1 MLIYEPRDEKLPQEN
16 LDRLIDI
23 ARQRIRLT
31 DDLALIDSR
40 WLAVVLSGTDAAGA
54 WTVADDLAT
63 RYGPCGFPF
72 VVTVYCY
79 PSDSFQAIE
88 DGVISTKMRRDKNPR
103 PVQSLEIFFVR
114 PLPAWKRI
122 TDVLGAIV
130 GLIVFFPLFVL
141 VALLI
146 KLDSRGPLLFKQR
159 RAGLGG
165 KPFTIYKFRSMR
177 EDAEKQKND
186 LVAFSEQDGPAFKLR
201 NDPRVT
207 YLGRFLRTTSIDEL
221 PQFWNV
227 LRGEMSLVGPRP
239 LPCAEAAACSQWQK
253 RRLDVTPGLTCIW
266 QVKGRS
272 RVTFA
277 EWVRMDI
284 EYIRQRC
291 WSFDA
296 KLMFWTVIAVLQK
309 TGAF

>member
-1 MLIYEPRDEKLPQEN
+1 MSNRSLHKLFRAVDRSRERNDAARCLRIHSLEGLHEILQRERCRADRTGDNFCMLIYEPRDEKLPQEN

-221 PQFWNV
+221 PNFGMSC
-227 LRGEMSLVGPRP
+227 GEKCRWWAPD
-239 LPCAEAAACSQWQK
+239 PCPAR
-253 RRLDVTPGLTCIW
+253 RRLPVPN
-266 QVKGRS
+266 GRS
-272 RVTFA
+272 G
-277 EWVRMDI
+277 D
-284 EYIRQRC
+284 
-291 WSFDA
+291 
-296 KLMFWTVIAVLQK
+296 WT
-309 TGAF
+309 